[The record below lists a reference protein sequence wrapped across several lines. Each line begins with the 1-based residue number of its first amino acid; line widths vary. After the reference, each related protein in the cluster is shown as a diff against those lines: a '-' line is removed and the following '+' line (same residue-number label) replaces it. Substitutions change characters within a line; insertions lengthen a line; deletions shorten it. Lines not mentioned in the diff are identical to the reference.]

1 MRINSV
7 HEEYTACTSEKSQFA
22 REKRIVGRFESIMVH
37 KLHRHEMAVPKMI
50 TLRES
55 EYLTVQSEYL
65 TVESEFY
72 SQAGSLCPG
81 VGTLY

>member
-1 MRINSV
+1 
-7 HEEYTACTSEKSQFA
+7 
-22 REKRIVGRFESIMVH
+22 MVH

-81 VGTLY
+81 VGALY